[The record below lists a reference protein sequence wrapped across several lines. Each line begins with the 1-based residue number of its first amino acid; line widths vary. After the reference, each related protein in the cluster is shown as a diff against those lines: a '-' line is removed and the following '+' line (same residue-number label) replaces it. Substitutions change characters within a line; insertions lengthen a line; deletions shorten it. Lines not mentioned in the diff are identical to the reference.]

1 MEEVYLRFPHLSED
15 IYGSLS
21 SESLAKC
28 KEVSKYW
35 YQYLDD
41 QKFVEK
47 RANKVKLLIETVKK
61 FGQIQDYHT
70 QENPFDKKTRK
81 TIIED
86 ARNGKFLL
94 VHVRIMVNLDRLYA
108 PGQPF
113 LAAASAGHF
122 EVVKYL
128 VDNQFD
134 KNPNTYGSSRE
145 TPLHCAARD
154 DKLDVVKYIM
164 SNVSDMNPKDK
175 FGQTPLHYAAR
186 RGNLDVVKYIM
197 DKVEDKSPIDSNGNI
212 PFHMAA
218 ISGQSCVYKYIKERL
233 EADNTPLA
241 LADRQ
246 RGSKML
252 MVAAKR
258 SRNFNGCGRRN

>member
-15 IYGSLS
+15 IYGLLS
-21 SESLAKC
+21 FESLAKC

-41 QKFVEK
+41 QKFVQK
-47 RANKVKLLIETVKK
+47 RANKLKLLIETVEKL
-61 FGQIQDYHT
+61 GQIQGT

-81 TIIED
+81 TLIED

-94 VHVRIMVNLDRLYA
+94 VHARIMVFLDHLYA

-113 LAAASAGHF
+113 LAAAAAGHL
-122 EVVKYL
+122 EVVKYI
-128 VDNQFD
+128 VENHDD
-134 KNPNTYGSSRE
+134 KNPNTYESSKI
-145 TPLHCAARD
+145 TPLHCAARE

-164 SNVSDMNPKDK
+164 SNVSDMNPKDE
-175 FGQTPLHYAAR
+175 FGQTPLHYAAS

-197 DKVEDKSPIDSNGNI
+197 DKVEDKSPIDSYGNI

-218 ISGQSCVYKYIKERL
+218 ISRQSCVYKYIIERL
-233 EADNTPLA
+233 DADNTPIA

-246 RGSKML
+246 KGSKML
-252 MVAAKR
+252 MIAAKR
-258 SRNFNGCGRRN
+258 KSMWR